1 MTKQQ
6 NEWPEGR
13 TVTMKIHFSQE
24 LLQQMAY
31 LKKKMRFDETGR
43 KQHAKPSDITAEQLK
58 TEIADLV
65 STLGWHEYGVNLGC
79 DVETVTN
86 DPNVSVE
93 VQIEREGDC
102 KVDGVRLEADYTGF
116 VMRY

>member
-13 TVTMKIHFSQE
+13 TVIMKIHFSQE

-31 LKKKMRFDETGR
+31 WEKRQRFNETGR
-43 KQHAKPSDITAEQLK
+43 KQHAKPSDITAEDLEI
-58 TEIADLV
+58 EIADFV
-65 STLGWHEYGVNLGC
+65 ATLGWHEYGVNLGC
-79 DVETVTN
+79 NAETVNN

-102 KVDGVRLEADYTGF
+102 KVDGVRFALSY
-116 VMRY
+116 